1 MNSDR
6 HLYLSQ
12 LAEACTEHEDG
23 ELNDSSARA
32 VGDDNDTEVVLK
44 DRSATVEDSQ
54 NELNDLSTEV
64 NEMDISRDSIGVNDT
79 DT

>member
-44 DRSATVEDSQ
+44 DRSATVEDSK
-54 NELNDLSTEV
+54 NELSTEV
-64 NEMDISRDSIGVNDT
+64 NEMDILGTQSA
-79 DT
+79 